1 MDSKQ
6 MNKPKLAQEIGH
18 AAFGLVHQNEKT
30 ENNDP
35 AKDRINGVVTNDNY
49 NLMTSGSGAASG
61 KARDQKIRRYAWEKI
76 RKANV
81 E

>member
-6 MNKPKLAQEIGH
+6 MNKPIIAHEIGH

-35 AKDRINGVVTNDNY
+35 ADNDISGTVTNDNF
-49 NLMTSGSGAASG
+49 NLMTSGNNAASG
-61 KARDQKIRRYAWEKI
+61 KAKDQIIRRYSWEKI
-76 RKANV
+76 WRYAF
-81 E
+81 

>member
-1 MDSKQ
+1 
-6 MNKPKLAQEIGH
+6 MNKPIIAHEIGH

-35 AKDRINGVVTNDNY
+35 ADNDISGTVTNDNF

-61 KARDQKIRRYAWEKI
+61 KAKDQEIRRYSWEKI
-76 RKANV
+76 WRYAF
-81 E
+81 